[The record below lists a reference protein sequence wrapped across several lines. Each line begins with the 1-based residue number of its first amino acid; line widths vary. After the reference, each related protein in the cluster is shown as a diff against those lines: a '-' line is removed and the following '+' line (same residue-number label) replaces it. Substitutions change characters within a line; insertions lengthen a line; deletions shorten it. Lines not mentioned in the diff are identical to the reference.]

1 MVYISACPPVICF
14 VFVSNSY
21 QTAKEYAAEVMGVSR
36 EDIDVKFEDGFVNT
50 PQATYD
56 VRFTFTKIFAQY
68 APEGNLYKKI
78 NYCF

>member
-1 MVYISACPPVICF
+1 
-14 VFVSNSY
+14 
-21 QTAKEYAAEVMGVSR
+21 MGVSR